1 MTRYSP
7 IHRATPKAPTLLPRI
22 VEGCAFLFYISLIYK
37 MDGIGVVCLL
47 VLCGCALFLPV
58 FRKFMVSKLAVA
70 SILYVAM
77 ATVTAFLVS
86 PGEGFY
92 RTAQFVILVLA
103 TAVIAVYFTN
113 VSPARRELLIRRFAI
128 LTAVIFGHMVLYHL
142 ATGHLTTWKYLYD
155 TKSVL
160 SISVILIFFY
170 EDGITLKF
178 GRVAFYA
185 VILLLFILLMIS
197 GERKAY
203 ILFAVVYLFSREALA
218 VKLGIMVIG
227 AVALAT
233 LAALAPPDSYVAR
246 QVESLVK
253 EKREMQIGE
262 FYGIENIGDQSD
274 IIRDFVNRMAWEQ
287 FKEHPVLGLGGTGY
301 QVWSKANF
309 GLATDSRGLAMNV
322 HGEIH
327 RVPAEGGVVGI
338 AVAVMFY
345 GLLILAVGRDFLY
358 RVKRQIS
365 SSSRAPLYVLS
376 FLLTYASVEALDTF
390 MLELILLFGFVMAAR
405 LSSMGKTAASG
416 RNHNL
421 PPQRSRRRFHLA

>member
-1 MTRYSP
+1 
-7 IHRATPKAPTLLPRI
+7 
-22 VEGCAFLFYISLIYK
+22 
-37 MDGIGVVCLL
+37 MDAVGVVCLL

-58 FRKFMVSKLAVA
+58 FRKFMLSKLAIA

-86 PGEGFY
+86 SGEGFY
-92 RTAQFVILVLA
+92 RTAQFLILVVA
-103 TAVIAVYFTN
+103 TAVIAVYFSN
-113 VSPARRELLIRRFAI
+113 VSHARRALLIRRFAI
-128 LTAVIFGHMVLYHL
+128 LTAVIFAHMVLYHL

-170 EDGITLKF
+170 EDAITLKF
-178 GRVAFYA
+178 GRVWFYA
-185 VILLLFILLMIS
+185 LIGLLLILLMVS

-203 ILFAVVYLFSREALA
+203 ILFAVVYLFSKEALA
-218 VKLGIMVIG
+218 IKLGVMLIG
-227 AVALAT
+227 AVAIAT

-246 QVESLVK
+246 QVESLIT

-301 QVWSKANF
+301 QVWSRANF

-322 HGEIH
+322 HGELN

-338 AVAVMFY
+338 AVAAAFY
-345 GLLILAVGRDFLY
+345 GLLIFAVARDFLY
-358 RVKRQIS
+358 RVKRQNS
-365 SSSRAPLYVLS
+365 SGSRGPLYVLS
-376 FLLTYASVEALDTF
+376 FLLIYASVEALDTF
-390 MLELILLFGFVMAAR
+390 MLESMLLFGFVMAAR
-405 LSSMGKTAASG
+405 VASLGKTAASG
-416 RNHNL
+416 RNHHV
-421 PPQRSRRRFHLA
+421 PPQRARRRFHLA